1 VSWNL
6 YCCVFRNISSS
17 FFSSSFDDEA
27 TELLKRIKSLKSYL
41 AKERVGGINRRLE
54 SSLQVEIAN
63 LNRKLDE
70 IRNKNND
77 DLTKTY

>member
-1 VSWNL
+1 MV
-6 YCCVFRNISSS
+6 V
-17 FFSSSFDDEA
+17 DDEA
-27 TELLKRIKSLKSYL
+27 TELEKRIKSLKAYL